1 MLPVTESSLPD
12 SFARLQFLFP
22 AFSFPFT
29 VGPTPLSL
37 TAGNGSET
45 DPSWNSKEAE
55 KLIALESYSLSN
67 WTGHFLSLSPLKA
80 DRIRRAG
87 TDSLLGVRTAS

>member
-55 KLIALESYSLSN
+55 KLIHCSGVLLSKQLD
-67 WTGHFLSLSPLKA
+67 WPLPLTFTPEGRQNQEGR
-80 DRIRRAG
+80 DRFSAG
-87 TDSLLGVRTAS
+87 G